1 MSADFDPKKDAA
13 NIKKHGV
20 SLSEGDGVLNDPLAL
35 TVEDDSAQGE
45 QRFVTIGMNV
55 FGTLMVVVHT
65 PGAMDHESSQC
76 GSPTRRNVEIMKKVY
91 DFSKG
96 KRGAVIPTTGKTRI
110 TIYVD
115 DAVIKRFKAQS
126 EKTGKG
132 YQTLINEAL
141 KSYLGL
147 TEQPITQE
155 LVRKIVR
162 EELAANG

>member
-1 MSADFDPKKDAA
+1 
-13 NIKKHGV
+13 
-20 SLSEGDGVLNDPLAL
+20 
-35 TVEDDSAQGE
+35 
-45 QRFVTIGMNV
+45 
-55 FGTLMVVVHT
+55 
-65 PGAMDHESSQC
+65 
-76 GSPTRRNVEIMKKVY
+76 MKKVY

-115 DAVIKRFKAQS
+115 DAVIKRFKMQS
-126 EKTGKG
+126 EKIGKG

>member
-1 MSADFDPKKDAA
+1 
-13 NIKKHGV
+13 
-20 SLSEGDGVLNDPLAL
+20 
-35 TVEDDSAQGE
+35 
-45 QRFVTIGMNV
+45 
-55 FGTLMVVVHT
+55 
-65 PGAMDHESSQC
+65 
-76 GSPTRRNVEIMKKVY
+76 MKKVY

-96 KRGAVIPTTGKTRI
+96 KRGAVVATTGKTRI

-115 DAVIKRFKAQS
+115 DAVLKRFKAQS

-147 TEQPITQE
+147 TEQPITQD
-155 LVRKIVR
+155 LVRQIVR

>member
-1 MSADFDPKKDAA
+1 MRK
-13 NIKKHGV
+13 
-20 SLSEGDGVLNDPLAL
+20 L
-35 TVEDDSAQGE
+35 
-45 QRFVTIGMNV
+45 
-55 FGTLMVVVHT
+55 
-65 PGAMDHESSQC
+65 
-76 GSPTRRNVEIMKKVY
+76 Y

-110 TIYVD
+110 TVYVD

-132 YQTLINEAL
+132 YQTLMNEAL

-147 TEQPITQE
+147 TEQPITQD
-155 LVRKIVR
+155 LVRQIVR